1 MASSGQ
7 PAARSVGVRLGQAGP
22 TPLSAGRPSWGLP
35 DRTHCPFS
43 GVNGCS
49 PWVGWTGR
57 PPPRACRTRPPAWVG
72 TEGQT
77 SRSDQVGEPGV
88 DGFSHTVQ
96 RRNIVATI
104 LIVDDDAFVRSL
116 LKDVLEGRGHALL
129 EAEDG
134 REALELLGER
144 VPQLVLLDLFMP
156 RLSGMEALAMM
167 RERWPSA
174 RVLVISSLDSER
186 LVAQAMEAGA
196 SGYITKP
203 FHPVEITSAVDR
215 ALAN

>member
-1 MASSGQ
+1 
-7 PAARSVGVRLGQAGP
+7 
-22 TPLSAGRPSWGLP
+22 
-35 DRTHCPFS
+35 
-43 GVNGCS
+43 
-49 PWVGWTGR
+49 
-57 PPPRACRTRPPAWVG
+57 
-72 TEGQT
+72 
-77 SRSDQVGEPGV
+77 
-88 DGFSHTVQ
+88 
-96 RRNIVATI
+96 VATI

-116 LKDVLEGRGHALL
+116 LRDVLEGRGHSLL

-134 REALELLGER
+134 REALEMLGSR

-156 RLSGMEALAMM
+156 RLSGMEALTVM

-174 RVLVISSLDSER
+174 PVLVISSLDSER

-196 SGYITKP
+196 VGYITKP

>member
-1 MASSGQ
+1 M
-7 PAARSVGVRLGQAGP
+7 
-22 TPLSAGRPSWGLP
+22 
-35 DRTHCPFS
+35 
-43 GVNGCS
+43 
-49 PWVGWTGR
+49 
-57 PPPRACRTRPPAWVG
+57 
-72 TEGQT
+72 
-77 SRSDQVGEPGV
+77 GEPGV
-88 DGFSHTVQ
+88 DGSSHTVQ
-96 RRNIVATI
+96 RQWIVATI
-104 LIVDDDAFVRSL
+104 LIVDDDAFVRNL

-144 VPQLVLLDLFMP
+144 APQLVLLDLFMP

-196 SGYITKP
+196 AGYITKP
-203 FHPVEITSAVDR
+203 FHPVEITTAVDR
-215 ALAN
+215 ALSN

>member
-1 MASSGQ
+1 
-7 PAARSVGVRLGQAGP
+7 
-22 TPLSAGRPSWGLP
+22 
-35 DRTHCPFS
+35 
-43 GVNGCS
+43 
-49 PWVGWTGR
+49 
-57 PPPRACRTRPPAWVG
+57 
-72 TEGQT
+72 
-77 SRSDQVGEPGV
+77 
-88 DGFSHTVQ
+88 VQ